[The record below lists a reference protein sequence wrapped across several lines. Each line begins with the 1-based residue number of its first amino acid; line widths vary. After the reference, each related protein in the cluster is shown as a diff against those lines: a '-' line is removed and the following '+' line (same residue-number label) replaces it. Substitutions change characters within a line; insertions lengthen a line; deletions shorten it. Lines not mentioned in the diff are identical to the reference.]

1 MKKLVCI
8 TMIFCLIPLIAFAD
22 VDLSAMSYSELIDLN
37 HTLTAEIM
45 SRPEWKEVEVPAG
58 QWRVGSDIPAG
69 EYAIK
74 IKDKERVSPVK
85 VQVWESQVD
94 DSMLGLGALYKEYIN
109 ADTSINRIELKEG
122 WILDVNY
129 TVIFTPP
136 VMLGF

>member
-1 MKKLVCI
+1 MC
-8 TMIFCLIPLIAFAD
+8 F
-22 VDLSAMSYSELIDLN
+22 
-37 HTLTAEIM
+37 
-45 SRPEWKEVEVPAG
+45 
-58 QWRVGSDIPAG
+58 AG

-136 VMLGF
+136 VTLGF